1 MAKKINKSA
10 LVRELYQQNPKI
22 KVKQIIETLGQ
33 RKISVKPSLVYFVK
47 SHMRHR
53 KRKEIRRAMAKAGV
67 PNPVDLILKVRTLA
81 SESGGI
87 SKLKQQVDAL
97 AE

>member
-10 LVRELYQQNPKI
+10 LVRELFTQNPKI

-47 SHMRHR
+47 SNMRR
-53 KRKEIRRAMAKAGV
+53 KKRKEIRRAMAKAGV
-67 PNPVDLILKVRTLA
+67 PNPVDLILRVRHLA

-87 SKLKQQVDAL
+87 GKLKQLVDAL

>member
-10 LVRELYQQNPKI
+10 LVRELFQQNPKI

-33 RKISVKPSLVYFVK
+33 RKVVVKPSLVYFVK
-47 SHMRHR
+47 SNMRR
-53 KRKEIRRAMAKAGV
+53 KKRKEIRRAMAKAGV
-67 PNPVDLILKVRTLA
+67 PNPVDLILKVRHLA

-87 SKLKQQVDAL
+87 GKLKQLVDAL

>member
-10 LVRELYQQNPKI
+10 LVRELFQQNPKI

-33 RKISVKPSLVYFVK
+33 RKVAVKPSLVYFVK
-47 SHMRHR
+47 SNMRR
-53 KRKEIRRAMAKAGV
+53 KKRKEIRRAMAKAGV
-67 PNPVDLILKVRTLA
+67 PNPVDLILKVRHLA

-87 SKLKQQVDAL
+87 GKLKQLVDAL

>member
-10 LVRELYQQNPKI
+10 LVRELFQQNPKI

-33 RKISVKPSLVYFVK
+33 RKVTVKPSLVYFVK
-47 SHMRHR
+47 SNMRR
-53 KRKEIRRAMAKAGV
+53 KKRKEIRRAMAKAGV
-67 PNPVDLILKVRTLA
+67 PNPVDLILKVRHLA

-87 SKLKQQVDAL
+87 GKLKQLVDAL